1 MFSNEFLV
9 IIALLI
15 YIFLII
21 LRYWRDALIFSLIAL
36 VPLIVLLA
44 IFGIKQYEFSA
55 IIGVLMIVHI
65 SDFINTIIN

>member
-36 VPLIVLLA
+36 VPLIVLIT
-44 IFGIKQYEFSA
+44 IFGIKQYEFST

-65 SDFINTIIN
+65 SDFINTIIK